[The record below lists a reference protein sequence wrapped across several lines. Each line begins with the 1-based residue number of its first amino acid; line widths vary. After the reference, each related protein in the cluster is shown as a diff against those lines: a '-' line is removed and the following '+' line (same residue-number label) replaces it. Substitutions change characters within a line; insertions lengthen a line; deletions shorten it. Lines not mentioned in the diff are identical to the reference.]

1 VRGVGVGVVR
11 VREDLDLDGRKTIF
25 EGREE
30 WKTSGSTKLELEIGG
45 LDKLSKMI
53 VIVIVIG

>member
-11 VREDLDLDGRKTIF
+11 EDLDGRKTIF

-30 WKTSGSTKLELEIGG
+30 RKNFRFNQIGG
-45 LDKLSKMI
+45 EVWTNSLK
-53 VIVIVIG
+53 

>member
-1 VRGVGVGVVR
+1 VRGVGVRV
-11 VREDLDLDGRKTIF
+11 VREDLDERKTIF

-30 WKTSGSTKLELEIGG
+30 RKDMRFNQIGG

-53 VIVIVIG
+53 VIFG

>member
-11 VREDLDLDGRKTIF
+11 DALDGRKTIF

-30 WKTSGSTKLELEIGG
+30 RKIFCFNQIGG
-45 LDKLSKMI
+45 LDKLSKMN
-53 VIVIVIG
+53 VIG

>member
-1 VRGVGVGVVR
+1 VRGAGVGVVR
-11 VREDLDLDGRKTIF
+11 EDLDERNTIF

-30 WKTSGSTKLELEIGG
+30 RKTSGTLQLRFNQIGG

-53 VIVIVIG
+53 VIG

>member
-11 VREDLDLDGRKTIF
+11 DDLDGRKTIF

-30 WKTSGSTKLELEIGG
+30 RKNFSFNQIGG
-45 LDKLSKMI
+45 LDKSSKMI
-53 VIVIVIG
+53 VIGR

>member
-1 VRGVGVGVVR
+1 MCARSCLGVGVVR
-11 VREDLDLDGRKTIF
+11 EDLDGRKTIF

-30 WKTSGSTKLELEIGG
+30 RKNFRFCQIGG

-53 VIVIVIG
+53 VIG